1 MDCFFLA
8 HFLLGVW
15 LCCDVTDK
23 LGFLLSLDRISVIR
37 GMPAGQGSVLL
48 GRGPTGEG
56 HLQLPVNGWQTQRS
70 LQEKLYCGLSFLYPW
85 IFDSISPASVTY
97 NSTAVRQDLWKRK
110 SHVSR
115 GEWPPQEAVTWEDMP
130 ETWQRFSIDKV
141 REFTEETL
149 LIPSF
154 LLRVVCSGNY
164 CIKTMLSPVFNL
176 FKTIHCD
183 HSWAVYPYHS
193 KKCPCLNMPFG
204 FVSHFGMLILCK
216 WPKLNL
222 GTGGPPICI

>member
-1 MDCFFLA
+1 MDGRLR
-8 HFLLGVW
+8 
-15 LCCDVTDK
+15 D
-23 LGFLLSLDRISVIR
+23 LSRK
-37 GMPAGQGSVLL
+37 
-48 GRGPTGEG
+48 
-56 HLQLPVNGWQTQRS
+56 N
-70 LQEKLYCGLSFLYPW
+70 YCGLSFLYPW

-97 NSTAVRQDLWKRK
+97 NSTAVQQDLWKRK

-115 GEWPPQEAVTWEDMP
+115 GGRPQQEAVTREDVP

-141 REFTEETL
+141 SKRIYWGDSSYSVLPFGCGMLWKL
-149 LIPSF
+149 LYKNHALSSF
-154 LLRVVCSGNY
+154 Y
-164 CIKTMLSPVFNL
+164 L